1 MRSFLKYKETLDE
14 AERQETYMCPTGEES
29 YEKEFRVKYKH
40 IVKGKRIQI
49 LQQSFGLDPQTVTDQ
64 DYGPTFREYVN
75 GKGWSDTM
83 SYRTG

>member
-1 MRSFLKYKETLDE
+1 MMALVDCMRSFLKYKETLDE

-49 LQQSFGLDPQTVTDQ
+49 L
-64 DYGPTFREYVN
+64 
-75 GKGWSDTM
+75 
-83 SYRTG
+83 